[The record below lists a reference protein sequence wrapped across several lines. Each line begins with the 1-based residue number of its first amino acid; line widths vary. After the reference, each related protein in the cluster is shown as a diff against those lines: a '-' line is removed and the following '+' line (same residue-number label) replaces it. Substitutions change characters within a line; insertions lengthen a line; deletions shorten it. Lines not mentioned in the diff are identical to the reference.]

1 MPAESFI
8 RAMPKVELFLQLEGA
23 FSVKRLLL
31 IAEQNGVLE
40 DPESL
45 AAWQQRLEQPD
56 PANRFELMAETSS
69 WLHYEDDIAI
79 MVYECALALARENV
93 VYAEIHF
100 NPAHFTEQHWS
111 MEGLLAALNDGRR
124 RAERAWKI
132 QLRWVPCVFR
142 NQPRYADELVRVAS
156 SAAGKDAGIV
166 GVCLSGPEAAQPPG
180 QFERAFRMAER
191 KDIPM
196 AVHSNE
202 GGDSRGSL
210 RETLELL
217 RPQRLT
223 GATGIQRD
231 PELLSFLAREGIAVV
246 VTPGEAVALGLS
258 DSQETWPVKQLAS
271 EGLRLLPGSGMPAIY
286 SRTLTQEYALLAEQL
301 DHGASDLQ
309 EMVLDAVNA
318 SWLAED
324 EKADL
329 AEAVRERLDAL
340 AREDTGARH

>member
-1 MPAESFI
+1 
-8 RAMPKVELFLQLEGA
+8 MPKVELFLQLEGA
-23 FSVKRLLL
+23 YSVNRLLL

-40 DPESL
+40 DPEAL
-45 AAWQQRLEQPD
+45 AAWQQRLARPD
-56 PANRFELMAETSS
+56 PDDRFELMAETSR

-100 NPAHFTEQHWS
+100 NPAHFTEQRWS

-142 NQPRYADELVRVAS
+142 DQPRYADELVRVAS
-156 SAAGKDAGIV
+156 SAAGKAAGIV
-166 GVCLSGPEAAQPPG
+166 GVCLGGPEAAQPPG

-191 KDIPM
+191 KGIPM

-202 GGDSRGSL
+202 ADDTRGSL

-223 GATGIQRD
+223 GAMGIQCD
-231 PELLSFLAREGIAVV
+231 PELLSMLAREGIPVV
-246 VTPGEAVALGLS
+246 VTPGEAIALGLVET
-258 DSQETWPVKQLAS
+258 QESWPLQQFAG
-271 EGLRLLPGSGMPAIY
+271 EGPRLLPGSGMPAIY
-286 SRTLTQEYALLAEQL
+286 GRTLTQEYALLAERL
-301 DHGASDLQ
+301 SHGSGELQ
-309 EMVLDAVNA
+309 ETVLDAVNA

-324 EKADL
+324 EKAEL
-329 AEAVRERLDAL
+329 AESVRERLDSL
-340 AREDTGARH
+340 TREDAAARH

>member
-1 MPAESFI
+1 MSAESFI

-23 FSVKRLLL
+23 YSAKRLLL

-40 DPESL
+40 DPEAL
-45 AAWQQRLEQPD
+45 AAWRQKLTQPD
-56 PANRFELMAETSS
+56 PASRFELMAETSR

-100 NPAHFTEQHWS
+100 NPAHFTEQRWS

-142 NQPRYADELVRVAS
+142 DQPRYADELVRVAS
-156 SAAGKDAGIV
+156 SAAGKAAGIV
-166 GVCLSGPEAAQPPG
+166 GVCLGGPEAAQPPG

-191 KDIPM
+191 KGIPM

-202 GGDSRGSL
+202 GGAL

-223 GATGIQRD
+223 GAMGSGRD
-231 PELLSFLAREGIAVV
+231 PELLSLLAREGIPVV
-246 VTPGEAVALGLS
+246 VTPGEAIALDLVEAQ
-258 DSQETWPVKQLAS
+258 DAWPLQQPAG
-271 EGLRLLPGSGMPAIY
+271 EGPRLLPGSGMPAIY
-286 SRTLTQEYALLAEQL
+286 GRTLTQEYATLAEGQGL
-301 DHGASDLQ
+301 GSSELQ

-324 EKADL
+324 EKAEL
-329 AEAVRERLDAL
+329 AEAVRERLASLAGEDGDAS
-340 AREDTGARH
+340 H